1 MAASTAVSASAA
13 PDQGQSKGKGKLMMI
28 GGIAVAVLALAY
40 VFVLKPSAPA
50 APAEEVHAEPV
61 PGAVVD
67 VGQMTVNLADTD
79 RFARVSFAVVLVE
92 GAEAGG
98 GEGEGEGE
106 GGVEAKFPLLKE
118 AVLFEFSK
126 MTSDQLR
133 APGGLDAISKI
144 VSERARAI
152 YEHGEVMRVVFT
164 ELLVQ

>member
-13 PDQGQSKGKGKLMMI
+13 SPKAQGGGKGKLMMI

-40 VFVLKPSAPA
+40 AFVLKPSAPA

-67 VGQMTVNLADTD
+67 VGQMTVNLADAD

-98 GEGEGEGE
+98 GHGGGE

>member
-13 PDQGQSKGKGKLMMI
+13 PAKGKGKLMMI

-50 APAEEVHAEPV
+50 VPAEEVHAEPV

-67 VGQMTVNLADTD
+67 VGQMTVNLADAD

-98 GEGEGEGE
+98 HGEGE

-133 APGGLDAISKI
+133 AAGGLDAISKV

-152 YEHGEVMRVVFT
+152 YEHGEVLRVVFT

>member
-13 PDQGQSKGKGKLMMI
+13 PQAQSGGKGKLMMI

-40 VFVLKPSAPA
+40 VFVLKPSAPP

-67 VGQMTVNLADTD
+67 VGQMTVNLADAD

-98 GEGEGEGE
+98 GHGEGE

-126 MTSDQLR
+126 VTSDQLR
-133 APGGLDAISKI
+133 AAGGLDAISKI

-152 YEHGEVMRVVFT
+152 YEHGEVLRVVFT

>member
-13 PDQGQSKGKGKLMMI
+13 SDQGQSKAKGKGKLMMI

-50 APAEEVHAEPV
+50 APAEEVPAEPV

-67 VGQMTVNLADTD
+67 VGQMTVNLADAD

-92 GAEAGG
+92 GAEAG
-98 GEGEGEGE
+98 GEGEGE

-126 MTSDQLR
+126 LSAEQLR
-133 APGGLDAISKI
+133 APGGLDAISKV

-152 YEHGEVMRVVFT
+152 YPDGEVMRVVFT

>member
-13 PDQGQSKGKGKLMMI
+13 AKAQGGGKSKMMMF
-28 GGIAVAVLALAY
+28 GGIAVAVAALAY
-40 VFVLKPSAPA
+40 AFVLKPSAPA
-50 APAEEVHAEPV
+50 APAEEAHAEPV

-67 VGQMTVNLADTD
+67 VGQMTVNLADAD

-98 GEGEGEGE
+98 GHGGGE

-126 MTSDQLR
+126 LTSDQLR